1 MTSVILIDDEPAIT
15 ETWEQLFHAK
25 GFDVLGHARNGD
37 EAFCLYKKSMPDFVI
52 MDIMMPKFDGG
63 YGIEKIKTY
72 DPDAKII
79 VVTAHHEMQL
89 AEKILRYEPVAV
101 IFKPNEM
108 DFLFEII
115 KKSKYGK
122 AMLQDRIYY

>member
-1 MTSVILIDDEPAIT
+1 
-15 ETWEQLFHAK
+15 
-25 GFDVLGHARNGD
+25 
-37 EAFCLYKKSMPDFVI
+37 
-52 MDIMMPKFDGG
+52 
-63 YGIEKIKTY
+63 
-72 DPDAKII
+72 
-79 VVTAHHEMQL
+79 MQL
-89 AEKILRYEPVAV
+89 AEKIRRYEPVAV